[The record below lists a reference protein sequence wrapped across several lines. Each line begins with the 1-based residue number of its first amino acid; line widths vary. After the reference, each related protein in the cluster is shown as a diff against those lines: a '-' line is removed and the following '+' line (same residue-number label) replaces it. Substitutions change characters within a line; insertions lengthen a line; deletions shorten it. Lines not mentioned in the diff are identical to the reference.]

1 MSRRDAFR
9 PSSRATTA
17 RRSLAGAFALVES
30 SQCHATPSLCGAPA
44 GIDARSHSE
53 VHRGRGRRA
62 RLSRNSQPQT
72 AVSPG
77 RHSGLGSPLP
87 AGRKFHAPRSS
98 RAGRGRRVLR
108 LAPAGLRHGI
118 WLARLTVSGSTRPGD
133 DSSPRPNAQGP
144 RRFARR
150 KVAGSGARPGA
161 SGEAIRPHPH
171 EGRSRRSSPTPGL
184 IKGAGSGFGNR
195 SLSRSVLPK
204 EWA

>member
-77 RHSGLGSPLP
+77 RHSGLGSSLP

-133 DSSPRPNAQGP
+133 DSSPRPTHKGLGDSLAGRSPAQELGQALAA
-144 RRFARR
+144 RRFAPIRTR
-150 KVAGSGARPGA
+150 GGAAAAAPPRVSSKGPAQGSGTA
-161 SGEAIRPHPH
+161 
-171 EGRSRRSSPTPGL
+171 L
-184 IKGAGSGFGNR
+184 
-195 SLSRSVLPK
+195 
-204 EWA
+204 